1 VNDSDITAGVFCS
14 NKISNTKYNLLNFLP
29 KNLWEQFGRFMNKYF
44 LLIAC
49 LQLWPLITPVNPAS
63 TWGPLIFIFA
73 VSASKEAWDD
83 YGRYCLDK
91 QANERSVWI
100 VKQGVKTQ
108 VCKKTINLF
117 FFLGV
122 PILAYPYLAMQLLG
136 GLESTSLVAC
146 NPKSTDLDIA
156 LCCHMFIGECN

>member
-1 VNDSDITAGVFCS
+1 
-14 NKISNTKYNLLNFLP
+14 
-29 KNLWEQFGRFMNKYF
+29 MNKYF

-122 PILAYPYLAMQLLG
+122 PMLAYPYLAMQLLG